1 MKVKGKLTYN
11 KLEMDAVDMI
21 KKLFVP
27 TQGHIK
33 SRIESLIE
41 REYMRR
47 DDDDMNL
54 YHYVA

>member
-1 MKVKGKLTYN
+1 MKVKGKLTYT
-11 KLEMDAVDMI
+11 KLEMDIVEMI
-21 KKLFVP
+21 NKFFVP